1 MKVTHHQELDL
12 SVLEPKDSLVGGDAL
27 ESLKA
32 EATKLLES
40 GNRRLLIDM
49 SKVNLV
55 NSTGLGALINLNA
68 AYADKGGRIRLCG
81 LDKRV
86 RNVFVLTRL
95 AEVFDISDTREDALI
110 DFRHQA

>member
-1 MKVTHHQELDL
+1 MKVTKHDDLGVAILD
-12 SVLEPKDSLVGGDAL
+12 PKGSLVGGDAL
-27 ESLKA
+27 EDLKA

-40 GNRRLLIDM
+40 GNRRLIIDL
-49 SKVNLV
+49 SKVDLV
-55 NSTGLGALINLNA
+55 NSTGLGTLISLNG
-68 AYADKGGRIRLCG
+68 AYADGGGRVRLAG

-110 DFRHQA
+110 EFRHQA